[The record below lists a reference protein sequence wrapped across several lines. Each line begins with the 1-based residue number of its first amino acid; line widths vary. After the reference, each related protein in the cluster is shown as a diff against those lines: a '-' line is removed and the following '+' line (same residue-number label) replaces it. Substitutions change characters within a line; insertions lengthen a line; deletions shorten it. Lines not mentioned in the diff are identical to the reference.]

1 MQESLLQ
8 YMPWKCS
15 RGRQICC
22 SLLLWNVSLLIPF
35 CAVTR
40 QMLCF
45 QKQLNFQILKVWSY
59 SWKGNCVV
67 SSKVFINVTVQSKT
81 SWLKVFLGSHEVLP
95 CVLGTIPYA
104 RFSKVPVI
112 YGPVNLPGPLSG
124 NFIGPEVTFLK
135 APVNLPGTYRGPEK
149 IAGHY
154 QTLARSLYGRPRE
167 ENKLELCFIR
177 IIHSVRLFE
186 RIVFLFRFEGQCN
199 MF

>member
-1 MQESLLQ
+1 M
-8 YMPWKCS
+8 
-15 RGRQICC
+15 
-22 SLLLWNVSLLIPF
+22 
-35 CAVTR
+35 
-40 QMLCF
+40 
-45 QKQLNFQILKVWSY
+45 
-59 SWKGNCVV
+59 
-67 SSKVFINVTVQSKT
+67 
-81 SWLKVFLGSHEVLP
+81 FLGSHEVLP

-149 IAGHY
+149 IVGHY

-167 ENKLELCFIR
+167 ENELELCFIR
-177 IIHSVRLFE
+177 IIRSVRLFE